1 VIAEEFTA
9 WWEASHVLMRSI
21 SADMFEG
28 KAYTGECIYKEL
40 EAVHEVLRRRL
51 IVMGSAEEIKQR
63 ISKGALAFKQQQAGS
78 TRGGSGSK
86 TAKGSG
92 VGGKRLPRCGECSTC
107 LRPTLKKGC
116 ERNKRQAEGQ
126 AAAEPAA
133 KRQALAESV
142 AEPAAEP
149 EPEQPT
155 QDAGGWRF
163 GRANRGTM
171 LKELVQAEKTAPGG
185 KSSGS
190 QAVHRKWKA
199 LGFADVELNEKG
211 NATKY
216 LVKWLNY
223 AASWMDASIYDNDP
237 DLDDWKEAVV
247 AAKKAGLI

>member
-1 VIAEEFTA
+1 MLT
-9 WWEASHVLMRSI
+9 RSI

-51 IVMGSAEEIKQR
+51 TAMGSAEEIKHR
-63 ISKGALAFKQQQAGS
+63 VSKGALAFKQQQAGS
-78 TRGGSGSK
+78 TRGGSGSGSK

-126 AAAEPAA
+126 ASADPAA
-133 KRQALAESV
+133 KRQAV
-142 AEPAAEP
+142 AEPVVEPTAEP
-149 EPEQPT
+149 VAEPEQPT
-155 QDAGGWRF
+155 QAAGGWRS

-171 LKELVQAEKTAPGG
+171 LKELVHAEKTAPGC

-199 LGFADVELNEKG
+199 LGFADVELDEKG

-237 DLDDWKEAVV
+237 DLDDWKEAVM